1 MSLSVSNV
9 SSFAAVRSMAAP
21 APITLAQAVADLQGQ
36 RLSQPVVVEDTQENL
51 QQNLGW
57 LQKLAAAN
65 KLSSVSLTDGSTSL
79 QFTASQL
86 NSHSALVGRV
96 ASSGL
101 TVAVVDT
108 AGNTARMA
116 SRIQEGYEVSITDTA
131 ANIQKNSTA
140 LQALAAA
147 NKIDTLS
154 LADNSVPVVM
164 KASQFAN
171 TSALRALLSD
181 ATVNVLD
188 TAANVANFNVEGA
201 SQVTIKDTL
210 ANVLKNA
217 ASLNT
222 KASSSLNM
230 DVSLSGSARVAN
242 MTATDYL
249 ASADLRGKL
258 QDITYTIKGTASEI
272 ADNVND
278 FYGLKVA
285 VSDTAA
291 NVQENL
297 EALQSFAVDKKLALK
312 VTDAKTGTIT
322 MNVDQAL
329 QMGNLTGT
337 SIQLK
342 DSAANIQA
350 NFNELI
356 KVKKVAEINLL
367 DTARP
372 VIQVSQLQYKNGA
385 ALLNKINGAAVS
397 VEFSKALKDYKITA
411 NNDGSYSVDKF
422 NYKKVSFFKFS
433 DTETFANTGD
443 KNINAMVLGGTNYWW
458 RDTTNSLSTSDDL
471 VKAGVYAM
479 GSGSSKTT
487 ISYSFLNA
495 LPADNVADSKGFKP
509 MSDEQKAGVL
519 KAFDYLSSLIG
530 VTFEEAATP
539 GEADINFGTN
549 NQYSQGSSAY
559 ANVPNGSGDH
569 PVYLMLDNGPGN
581 LNTSMATG
589 SYGWQTL
596 IHELGHTL
604 GLKHPGNYNASGGTM
619 PGPYLPK
626 ALDNRAYTLMSY
638 NNPDGTMEVTKTT
651 TNGISYKYSASSV
664 NASTYMMYD
673 IAALQ
678 FLYGKGTG
686 AGLDAYQVNTFTADW
701 SGMQTLWM
709 PENGSIDASE
719 TDYSNIIDLR
729 QGAHSS
735 INVIPKSITDSFP
748 SSLQTA
754 ATYMGLN
761 SVGLAFGSQVT
772 TAKGGTATDVFY
784 TTLDNSVEL
793 WGGAGEDAVYL
804 VGSEESWRIDESV
817 STDDVQTYEN
827 LATRVDGVAGTGVRV
842 TLNQVEFIKYYN
854 PDKVATTHTRLDLM
868 A

>member
-1 MSLSVSNV
+1 
-9 SSFAAVRSMAAP
+9 MAAP
-21 APITLAQAVADLQGQ
+21 APITLAQAMADLQGK
-36 RLSQPVVVEDTQENL
+36 RLSQPVVVQDTQENL

-57 LQKLAAAN
+57 LQKLAATN
-65 KLSSVSLTDGSTSL
+65 KLVSVSLTGGGTGL
-79 QFTASQL
+79 EFKAAQL
-86 NSHSALVGRV
+86 NTYSALVGKV
-96 ASSGL
+96 NASGL
-101 TVAVVDT
+101 TVSVVDT
-108 AGNTARMA
+108 AANTARMA

-131 ANIQKNSTA
+131 ANIQKNATA
-140 LQALAAA
+140 LQAMAAA

-154 LADNSVPVVM
+154 LTDSSVPVVM

-181 ATVNVLD
+181 ATINVQD
-188 TAANVANFNVEGA
+188 TAANVANFNIEGA

-210 ANVLKNA
+210 VNVLKNA
-217 ASLNT
+217 TTLNT
-222 KASSSLNM
+222 KASSLLNL
-230 DVSLSGSARVAN
+230 DVSLSGRARAVT
-242 MTATDYL
+242 MTAAAYV
-249 ASADLRGKL
+249 ASADLRDKL

-285 VSDTAA
+285 VTDTAA
-291 NVQENL
+291 NVQANL
-297 EALQSFAVDKKLALK
+297 DVLQSFAESKQLALK
-312 VTDAKTGTIT
+312 VTDAKTGKMT
-322 MNVDQAL
+322 MSVDQAL
-329 QMGNLTGT
+329 QLGNLTGT
-337 SIQLK
+337 SIQLE
-342 DSAANIQA
+342 DSTDNIQA
-350 NFNELI
+350 NFDELL
-356 KVKKVAEINLL
+356 KVKKINEINLL

-372 VIQVSQLQYKNGA
+372 LIEVSQAQYKKGV

-397 VEFSKALKDYKITA
+397 VEFAKSLKDYKITA

-458 RDTTNSLSTSDDL
+458 RDTANNLSTSDDL

-487 ISYSFLNA
+487 ITYSFLNM

-519 KAFDYLSSLIG
+519 RAFDYLSSLIG
-530 VTFEEAATP
+530 VTFEEVANAS
-539 GEADINFGTN
+539 EADINFGTN

-604 GLKHPGNYNASGGTM
+604 GLKHPGNYNASGGSV

-638 NNPDGTMEVTKTT
+638 NNPAGTMEVTKTT

-729 QGAHSS
+729 QGALSS

-761 SVGLAFGSQVT
+761 NVGLAFGSQVT
-772 TAKGGTATDVFY
+772 TAKGGAATDVFY
-784 TTLDNSVEL
+784 TTLDNSVDL
-793 WGGAGEDAVYL
+793 YGGNGDDTVYL
-804 VGSEESWRIDESV
+804 VGSEDNWRLDESV
-817 STDDVQTYEN
+817 STGDIQTYEN
-827 LATRVDGVAGTGVRV
+827 LATRVDGAAGTGVRV

-854 PDKVATTHTRLDLM
+854 PDNVATTHTRLDLL